1 MFKRVIVVVLN
12 SVRIGV
18 LFEAVYYGVYGVN
31 TIANIVRQQGGFF
44 LNPLENG
51 IRVH

>member
-12 SVRIGV
+12 SVGIGAWS
-18 LFEAVYYGVYGVN
+18 EAVY
-31 TIANIVRQQGGFF
+31 IPRQWGGLFITT
-44 LNPLENG
+44 LENG